1 LDFLVINAFH
11 PQYVQTYMP
20 QFLSAIRKEADQT
33 ANGKKYG
40 SLARS
45 KKPSIE
51 PTDFYTYSRAGA
63 PKKAK
68 K

>member
-1 LDFLVINAFH
+1 MTINAFH
-11 PQYVQTYMP
+11 PSYVQTYMP
-20 QFLSAIRKEADQT
+20 QFMSAIRKEADQT

-51 PTDFYTYSRAGA
+51 ATEFYTYSRAGA